1 LFGGTKVICTGRID
15 ITNILTARDRKSI
28 TVQLYRDAKQKH
40 TAGQLNLNLRFRGA
54 WEVDTP
60 ITVTGASLDAA
71 LLQKEQLAAAA
82 VAANTLPPLHSAGV
96 LRVFIVD
103 AHGLREEE
111 SAQDPYVKIE
121 RLPITDGS
129 SGAVVSSANSSVPD
143 KPFTTAVKQDAG
155 RDAVW
160 LECCDVTI
168 TAAEAQAIRAASLT
182 GTPYINLYC
191 YAMYLQYNSAVC
203 ELKHCYEVIELQA
216 FIMCK
221 KFLCLRCHYTLYAYC
236 TKTSATTSAC
246 ERNTQ
251 C

>member
-1 LFGGTKVICTGRID
+1 MQVSAASGLFAGTKVICTGRID
-15 ITNILTARDRKSI
+15 ITNILTSRDRKSI

-60 ITVTGASLDAA
+60 ATVSGASLDAA

-103 AHGLREEE
+103 AHGLRDEEL
-111 SAQDPYVKIE
+111 AQDPYVKIE
-121 RLPITDGS
+121 RLPITDS
-129 SGAVVSSANSSVPD
+129 ASGAVISSANSVPD

-155 RDAVW
+155 RDTVW
-160 LECCDVTI
+160 LECCDITV

-182 GTPYINLYC
+182 GTTHLNIY
-191 YAMYLQYNSAVC
+191 
-203 ELKHCYEVIELQA
+203 YEVVWCVYHTYAKQC
-216 FIMCK
+216 CK
-221 KFLCLRCHYTLYAYC
+221 
-236 TKTSATTSAC
+236 
-246 ERNTQ
+246 
-251 C
+251 